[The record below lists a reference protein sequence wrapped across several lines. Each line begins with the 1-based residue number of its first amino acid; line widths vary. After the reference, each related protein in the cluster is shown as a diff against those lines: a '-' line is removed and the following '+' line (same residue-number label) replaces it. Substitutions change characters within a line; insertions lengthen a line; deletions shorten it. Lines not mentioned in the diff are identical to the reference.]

1 MSKTY
6 LANTPMPL
14 EQEVDI
20 DGVIIT
26 QVVGTVR
33 CVEAI
38 SKSDNVKRIF
48 LIEHDGVNENAWLWS
63 GDVETF
69 DEDTVSLDPETET
82 QWEAV

>member
-48 LIEHDGVNENAWLWS
+48 LIEHDGVNESSWLWS